1 MRRGW
6 IIALLSASALTA
18 PVAVHAQTAAPAQT
32 RQAGVVTPYPAAFFE
47 EYRPRTARDML
58 GRLPAFSIDDGDGGR
73 GLGQG
78 GNVLIDGERPTSKSD
93 SLGDILGRL
102 QASSVERIDLI
113 QGSAAGVDM
122 QGYSVVANVIRRKDN
137 GLKGSVAG
145 HVFSTGG
152 HGGYQIEG
160 QAQKSI
166 GEHKFSG
173 SFEIRPAA
181 DPFNRSTRV
190 RRAPNGDVTLNILRG
205 NLEYGRDYG
214 ATVVYEGPAG
224 AGRVRATVV
233 GELGDDEE
241 RTVEVDLSGGGAP
254 DRLDAGGGRYHHG
267 EVNLGYIWPLPGLGD
282 AEIALVAQKD
292 RNESDNYSGSS
303 TFSQIR
309 DSSEVVGLA
318 QLRFAPMGRWTLNGG
333 LEVAF
338 NSLDTVS
345 ALTAPGQTLVN
356 PAIVVEELRGEASGA
371 ARFAASPRLN
381 LEFGLR
387 YEVSNISTVGAAGA
401 REKTLSFPKPRLT
414 ATFARSPSEQISLRL
429 ERVVDQLS
437 FGDFSASVSLT
448 NGSAPISGNPALEPG
463 KAWVGEARYERR
475 FGKQG
480 SFAVTLAHEA
490 KEDLILTNVFLIGPA
505 PAFPAPLPSGT
516 YYEAADNV
524 GDGYRSSIDVDST
537 LPLDGAGMPGGLLT
551 INLDLDRTR
560 LTDPTTGERR
570 EFGGQSLWGAGFTL
584 SQDIA
589 AWGLRW
595 EIKGSTRDDNDGF
608 RPTEISFWDGEPTF
622 SVAVEKTTG
631 PYWVRTG
638 FNNVTRV
645 RSRTVRTVYDNPRG
659 RGAVRFVETRDDDQT
674 PFFYFLV
681 RRTF

>member
-1 MRRGW
+1 MRQAWG
-6 IIALLSASALTA
+6 ALLLAGAATA
-18 PVAVHAQTAAPAQT
+18 PLAAPAAVHAQPAAS
-32 RQAGVVTPYPAAFFE
+32 QAGVVTPYPAAFFA
-47 EYRPRTARDML
+47 EYRPRTAADML

-102 QASSVERIDLI
+102 QASSIERIDLI
-113 QGSAAGVDM
+113 QGSAPGVDM
-122 QGYSVVANVIRRKDN
+122 QGYSVVANVIRRKDS

-160 QAQKSI
+160 QAQKSV

-190 RRAPNGDVTLNILRG
+190 RRDPNGDVILHTLRSS
-205 NLEYGRDYG
+205 LEHGRDYE
-214 ATVVYEGPAG
+214 ATVAYEGPAG
-224 AGRVRATVV
+224 PGRVRATLV
-233 GELGDDEE
+233 GELGDEEE
-241 RTVEVDLSGGGAP
+241 RTVELDLSGAGAP
-254 DRLDAGGGRYHHG
+254 DRLDAGGGSYHHG
-267 EVNLGYIWPLPGLGD
+267 EINLGYIWPTALGE
-282 AEIALVAQKD
+282 AELAVVAQQD
-292 RNESDNYSGSS
+292 RDESDDFSGAS

-318 QLRFAPMGRWTLNGG
+318 ALRLAPMGRWTLNGG
-333 LEVAF
+333 VEVAY

-345 ALTAPGQTLVN
+345 VLSAPGQTLVN
-356 PAIVVEELRGEASGA
+356 PAIVVEELRGEAFGA

-387 YEVSNISTVGAAGA
+387 YEVSNISTVGAAGK
-401 REKTLSFPKPRLT
+401 REKTLSFPKPRVT
-414 ATFARSPSEQISLRL
+414 ATFARSPAEQISLRL
-429 ERVVDQLS
+429 ERTVDQLS
-437 FGDFSASVSLT
+437 FGDFSATVSLT

-463 KAWVGEARYERR
+463 KAWIGEARYERR

-490 KEDLILTNVFLIGPA
+490 KEDLILTHVFLIGPA
-505 PAFPAPLPSGT
+505 PAFPQPLPPGT

-524 GDGYRSSIDVDST
+524 GDGYRSSLDIDTT
-537 LPLDGAGMPGGLLT
+537 LPLDRIGLLGGLFTL
-551 INLDLDRTR
+551 NLDADRTR

-570 EFGGQSLWGAGFTL
+570 EFSGQSPWGAGFTL

-595 EIKGSTRDDNDGF
+595 EIKGSTRENYDGF
-608 RPTEISFWDGEPTF
+608 RPTESSFWDGEATF

-631 PYWVRTG
+631 PYWIRTG
-638 FNNVTRV
+638 FNNAGGV
-645 RSRTVRTVYDNPRG
+645 RSRTLRTVYNNPRG
-659 RGAVRFVETRDDDQT
+659 RGAVRFVETREDYQT